1 MFTRNVSLCNY
12 DIIIITETWLS
23 DNVNNAELGL
33 SPRYTIFRCD
43 RCNTRDVTTRGGG
56 VLIAVKN
63 QFSCRRL
70 PISDNSVEQL
80 FIQISEKS
88 LSLVIGAVYIPPA
101 SDINVYD
108 IHFNAIDVLLNN
120 NCHSKFLIFGDYN
133 LPKIS
138 WQSVNGSIVASGA
151 RAGSLESDVLA
162 QLSYLNLM
170 QFNLI
175 YNRSGSLLDL
185 IFSNVFDINV
195 INDNHTLLP
204 LDSMY
209 HPALSVE
216 LPILP
221 FKYLEYNEQM
231 YDFVNCDYNS
241 IRSNL
246 ASLDWNGIFNG
257 LDINDT
263 VNIFYENIFKIINA
277 YCPIKTVYLT
287 KHPHWFSSSLKKLI
301 LDKKIAHKTYK
312 QSPNSYNYNKFSNLR
327 ACCKA
332 QNKIDYNIFIQKTQ
346 NSITSNPKLFW
357 KYVNS
362 KRSTLS
368 LPNSMY
374 YNNENISGGNDIT
387 NCFAQHFSSVLNMP
401 SITESIVDYYNTSI
415 PSVDLNSCTLAI
427 SDVYNELNEIKY
439 STCSGPENISNT
451 FFMQCKFVLS
461 TPLLMIFNRSLAI
474 GVFPD
479 QWKISYVS
487 PVYKSG
493 DINNIINYRPVSI
506 ISIIPKI
513 FEGIVYK
520 KISPLFKNFIVNEQ
534 HGFMSGRSTT
544 TNLLVLQ
551 HFILNA
557 FKSNCQVDVIYTDFA
572 KAFDKI
578 DHNILI
584 KKLFQSGLRNPF
596 YSWLVSFLSGRKQ
609 YVKFKNYNSYI
620 YNVTSGV
627 PQGSHLA
634 PLLFNIYI
642 NDISNINSNI
652 LLFADDAKFFRIIKS
667 PLDSNLLQY
676 DLDNISNWCD
686 NNKLYL
692 NVSKCKII
700 TFTRKRVSILNKYFL
715 NGIELER
722 VNLIKDLGV
731 YLDSSLSFND
741 HHVHIQNRASSMLG
755 FIMRSCNNF
764 NNLLALKSL
773 YCALVR
779 SIFDYNSIIWS
790 PYTLGPIYSIEA
802 IQNRFLRIIS
812 IKCNIKRLPHTSYEP
827 LLLYLNIDT
836 LQNRRIKN
844 DISFIFKL
852 LNGYIYCPDLLSNI
866 SFLVP
871 GHSTRQTDTF
881 YMPFQR
887 TLYGKNA
894 PLFRC
899 MQHVNNYN
907 VDLFICYSVSSFYL
921 YLRNLFT

>member
-1 MFTRNVSLCNY
+1 
-12 DIIIITETWLS
+12 
-23 DNVNNAELGL
+23 
-33 SPRYTIFRCD
+33 
-43 RCNTRDVTTRGGG
+43 
-56 VLIAVKN
+56 
-63 QFSCRRL
+63 
-70 PISDNSVEQL
+70 
-80 FIQISEKS
+80 
-88 LSLVIGAVYIPPA
+88 
-101 SDINVYD
+101 
-108 IHFNAIDVLLNN
+108 
-120 NCHSKFLIFGDYN
+120 
-133 LPKIS
+133 
-138 WQSVNGSIVASGA
+138 
-151 RAGSLESDVLA
+151 
-162 QLSYLNLM
+162 M

-185 IFSNVFDINV
+185 VFCNVFDINV
-195 INDNHTLLP
+195 TNEIHTLLP

-221 FKYLEYNEQM
+221 FKYLEYNEQL

-263 VNIFYENIFKIINA
+263 VNIFYENVFKIINA
-277 YCPIKTVYLT
+277 YCPIKTVYLS

-312 QSPNSYNYNKFSNLR
+312 QSPNSYNYNIFSNLR
-327 ACCKA
+327 ACCKV

-401 SITESIVDYYNTSI
+401 SITESIFDYYNTSI
-415 PSVDLNSCTLAI
+415 PSVDFNSCTLVI
-427 SDVYNELNEIKY
+427 SDVFNELNEINY
-439 STCSGPENISNT
+439 STCSGPDNISNT

-461 TPLLMIFNRSLAI
+461 TPLLMIFNRSLAT
-474 GVFPD
+474 GVFPV

-493 DINNIINYRPVSI
+493 DINHIINYRPVSI
-506 ISIIPKI
+506 LSIIPKI

-520 KISPLFKNFIVNEQ
+520 KISPLFKHFIINEQ
-534 HGFMSGRSTT
+534 HGFMSSRSTT

-652 LLFADDAKFFRIIKS
+652 LLFADDAKLFRTIKT

-764 NNLLALKSL
+764 DNPLALKSL

-802 IQNRFLRIIS
+802 IQNRFLRLIS
-812 IKCNIKRLPHTSYEP
+812 IKCSIKRLPHTSYEP

-836 LQNRRIKN
+836 LQNRRIKS
-844 DISFIFKL
+844 DISFLFKL

-881 YMPFQR
+881 YVPFQR

-894 PLFRC
+894 PLIRC
-899 MQHVNNYN
+899 MQHVNNFN
-907 VDLFICYSVSSFYL
+907 LDLFICYSVSSFNL
-921 YLRNLFT
+921 YLRNFFT